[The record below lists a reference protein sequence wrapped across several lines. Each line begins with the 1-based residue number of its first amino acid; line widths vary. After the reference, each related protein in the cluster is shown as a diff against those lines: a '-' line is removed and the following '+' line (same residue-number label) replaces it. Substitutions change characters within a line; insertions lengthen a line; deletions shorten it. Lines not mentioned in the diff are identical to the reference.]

1 MYLIFINTKSKSWL
15 EIQDNS
21 RWISSKIH
29 MDGKI
34 NLCSGISAAEGEL
47 HAVRKK
53 TVPWSF
59 LSASLTQALVVMV
72 PFFFPCTDI
81 INFTM
86 RFLTACHVPVLF
98 PPLFQITKY
107 RSRWVFGKS
116 PLMMLYIKIYISAFQ
131 KYQKYY
137 EQIA

>member
-15 EIQDNS
+15 EIQDKS

-34 NLCSGISAAEGEL
+34 NLCSGISTAEGEL

-59 LSASLTQALVVMV
+59 LAASLT
-72 PFFFPCTDI
+72 
-81 INFTM
+81 
-86 RFLTACHVPVLF
+86 
-98 PPLFQITKY
+98 
-107 RSRWVFGKS
+107 
-116 PLMMLYIKIYISAFQ
+116 
-131 KYQKYY
+131 
-137 EQIA
+137 